1 MDWDQGGDKRASKRN
16 ARLPPLPGFMV
27 IDMGGTFAKARAE
40 RTSCDSQ
47 PLLLPS

>member
-1 MDWDQGGDKRASKRN
+1 MDWDQSGDKRASERN
-16 ARLPPLPGFMV
+16 ARLPPLPDFTVM
-27 IDMGGTFAKARAE
+27 DMGGTFAEARVE